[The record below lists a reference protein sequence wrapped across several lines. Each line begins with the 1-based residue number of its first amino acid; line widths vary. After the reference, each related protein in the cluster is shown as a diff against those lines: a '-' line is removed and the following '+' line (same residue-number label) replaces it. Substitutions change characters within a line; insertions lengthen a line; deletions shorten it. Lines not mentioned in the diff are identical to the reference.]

1 MNFQVAQR
9 YHEKLIETF
18 NNVPRQRKD
27 LPLWT
32 KAAVIARINKA
43 FQHFLVDEL
52 ARQQETTGTSELP
65 LPSEVDAPEPPVEI
79 PSVPEE
85 VFIPEWKPELEQ
97 PENTESDYD

>member
-43 FQHFLVDEL
+43 FQQFLIEEL
-52 ARQQETTGTSELP
+52 EVEKFNELP
-65 LPSEVDAPEPPVEI
+65 PPPSENDAPEPEVEV

-85 VFIPEWKPELEQ
+85 AFIPEWKPELEQ